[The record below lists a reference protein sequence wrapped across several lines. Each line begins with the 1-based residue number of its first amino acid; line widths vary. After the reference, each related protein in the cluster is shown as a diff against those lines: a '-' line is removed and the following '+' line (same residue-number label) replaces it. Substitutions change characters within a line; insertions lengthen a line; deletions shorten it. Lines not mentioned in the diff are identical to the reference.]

1 MVLACTIISAAAAF
15 FSAITAFIS
24 YKNGKL
30 TAQGNIEL
38 QIRMMITQAKLNVIE
53 HPSKEFSALDED
65 LLNAYDEACAKYIDK
80 KVDRERFYKT
90 YMHEIRQLVENEPY
104 NKKFNE
110 KSCKFDAILKVYK
123 EWNHKDR

>member
-1 MVLACTIISAAAAF
+1 MVLACTIVSAAAALC
-15 FSAITAFIS
+15 SAITAFIS

-30 TAQGNIEL
+30 TTQGNIEL

-90 YMHEIRQLVENEPY
+90 YMHEIRQLVDNEPY

-110 KSCKFDAILKVYK
+110 KSCKFDAILKVYN